1 MTALASAAAVFGM
14 GGKPAFAAQYPIR
27 GEESIMSQKA
37 HGTSEQAAMKDLKWN
52 VNYKTADNITNYNR
66 NWAEF
71 AGYFNSKEVTWV
83 SEMR

>member
-1 MTALASAAAVFGM
+1 
-14 GGKPAFAAQYPIR
+14 
-27 GEESIMSQKA
+27 
-37 HGTSEQAAMKDLKWN
+37 MKDLKWN